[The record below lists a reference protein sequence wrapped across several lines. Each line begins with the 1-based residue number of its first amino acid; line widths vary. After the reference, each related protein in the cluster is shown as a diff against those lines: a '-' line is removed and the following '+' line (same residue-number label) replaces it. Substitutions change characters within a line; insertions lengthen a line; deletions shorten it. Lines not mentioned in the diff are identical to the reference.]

1 MARKYG
7 TTVYVNAKWR
17 MMLRLKGTVILQ
29 IWWHI
34 LLVGIYSTIVFLISK
49 YTEWKMLYTLVIFTT
64 HSSPHGSITSLFPYY
79 QRPMH
84 VCVLPSSSSPCSRA
98 RLELKVSV
106 PAIFRFY

>member
-49 YTEWKMLYTLVIFTT
+49 YSDWKMNYTLVI
-64 HSSPHGSITSLFPYY
+64 HLY
-79 QRPMH
+79 QRR
-84 VCVLPSSSSPCSRA
+84 CSFLFEGAPSYYYYYYC
-98 RLELKVSV
+98 
-106 PAIFRFY
+106 YYYYDYC